1 MNARNRSQQNGLQQQ
16 EVVSSMVPGVVAQPG
31 TEEEI
36 DLRQLLVVFLRR
48 WSIMVAAFVAVVA
61 AGAVYTWMMPA
72 IYKATATILVGSSS
86 GSSGGGEEM
95 PLLADLRALTRSRSV
110 QTQAEIIKSPA
121 IAGEALKD
129 LPEEYQELVDE
140 EEIEVKPLRDTD
152 IIQVSS
158 FSTNPEAA
166 AALANAI
173 VDRHIEANREEN
185 RQQAKAAREYVGEQL
200 EKVHKSLVEAQEKL
214 KDFKQANLTID
225 LEAKS
230 VKLIAQLAEIE
241 TDLRSSQVEL
251 ASTRANLATKEAD
264 AISLS
269 GEIIQTQRLA
279 DSLSVTTIKSHLVE
293 LELERTQLLQE
304 YTPTSP
310 EVRRLAQQIKEA
322 QAQLEYEA
330 VTAIA
335 QDLAPV
341 QAMVWVLEAQVSALE
356 SSANRAQGKLAR
368 LPEQEYRLAQI
379 TINLQVLH
387 QTYNLLNEEYQKLR
401 ISEEARLANVRI
413 VSPAQAPESP
423 VRPRKMVNMALATV
437 LGLMLALGLAL
448 VVDRL
453 DDRVRTE
460 EDAVMAVGAPV
471 LAHLRMFPEIE
482 ELSLEKAEKQS
493 DLLEIFRTLRS
504 NITLSAVDEP
514 LRVLLVTSTQPRE
527 GKTVVATNL
536 AIALAMDGKRTVLVD
551 TDLRRPHIHD
561 RMGVSN
567 EAGLS
572 NVAIGER
579 SLKEVLQ
586 ETHIPNLEVLTC
598 GPIPPNPAEML
609 NSQAWRDSLAKLKE
623 QVDFIVMDSSPVLM
637 FTDAQVLAS
646 MADAT
651 LMVVSAP
658 ETSRRAL
665 AQGTKLLSIVSANLV
680 GIVLNKLERRFGAG
694 SYYYYHYDDYYHDK
708 EGEKKKKRRRRS

>member
-1 MNARNRSQQNGLQQQ
+1 
-16 EVVSSMVPGVVAQPG
+16 MVPGAVARPG

-61 AGAVYTWMMPA
+61 AVAAYSWMAPAV
-72 IYKATATILVGSSS
+72 YKATATILVGSAS
-86 GSSGGGEEM
+86 GSSGDGEEM

-121 IAGEALKD
+121 IAGEALKE
-129 LPEEYQELVDE
+129 LPEEYQEVVDE
-140 EEIEVKPLRDTD
+140 EEIEVRPLRDTD
-152 IIQVSS
+152 IIQVSA

-166 AALANAI
+166 AALANAV
-173 VDRHIEANREEN
+173 VDRHIEANQEEN

-200 EKVHKSLVEAQEKL
+200 EKVHKALVEAQEKL
-214 KDFKQANLTID
+214 KNFKEANLTVD
-225 LEAKS
+225 LEAES

-241 TDLRSSQVEL
+241 ADLRRSQVEL
-251 ASTRANLATKEAD
+251 ASTRANLAAKEAD
-264 AISLS
+264 AIRLS
-269 GEIIQTQRLA
+269 GETIETERLA
-279 DSLSVTTIKSHLVE
+279 DSPNVTTIKSHLVE

-304 YTPTSP
+304 YTPISP
-310 EVRRLAQQIKEA
+310 EVRRVAQQIKEA

-330 VTAIA
+330 ATAIA
-335 QDLAPV
+335 QDVAPV
-341 QAMVWVLEAQVSALE
+341 QAKAWALEAQVSALK

-368 LPEQEYRLAQI
+368 LPEQEYRLAQL
-379 TINLQVLH
+379 TMDLQVLQH
-387 QTYNLLNEEYQKLR
+387 TYSLLNEEYQKLR

-423 VRPRKMVNMALATV
+423 VRPRKMVNMALAMV

-453 DDRVRTE
+453 DDRVHTE

-471 LAHLRMFPEIE
+471 LAHLRMFPETE
-482 ELSLEKAEKQS
+482 ELSLEKAKSGS
-493 DLLEIFRTLRS
+493 DLLEIFRILRS
-504 NITLSAVDEP
+504 NITLSAVDKP

-551 TDLRRPHIHD
+551 ADLRRPHIHD

-579 SLKEVLQ
+579 SLKEALQ

-609 NSQAWRDSLAKLKE
+609 NSQAWRDCLAKLKE
-623 QVDFIVMDSSPVLM
+623 QVDFIVMDSPPVLM

-651 LMVVSAP
+651 LMVVSAR
-658 ETSRRAL
+658 EARRRGVVQSA
-665 AQGTKLLSIVSANLV
+665 KLLSIVDANLV

-694 SYYYYHYDDYYHDK
+694 SYYYYYYHYDDYYQDE
-708 EGEKKKKRRRRS
+708 EGTKKKKKRRRRS